1 MIDQLKLIDLCNKVI
16 DKIDDAMA
24 ATPIDYNKVQDAK
37 DDLITA
43 KDEAQNE
50 VDDFEKWAD
59 EESKRDVPIEEPT
72 DENI

>member
-1 MIDQLKLIDLCNKVI
+1 MIDQLKLIDLGNKVI

-59 EESKRDVPIEEPT
+59 EESKRDFPIEEPT